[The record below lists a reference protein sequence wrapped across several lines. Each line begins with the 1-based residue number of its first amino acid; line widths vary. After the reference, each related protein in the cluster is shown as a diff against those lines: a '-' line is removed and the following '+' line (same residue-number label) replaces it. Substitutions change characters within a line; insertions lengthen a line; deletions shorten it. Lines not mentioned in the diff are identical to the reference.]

1 MNNRRQYLITLFLL
15 MTMLACVVPGL
26 TSASTPAPGFDTGQL
41 ETMVAGTV
49 SAAIA
54 QTKRA
59 APTGS
64 QPDPV
69 STVESTATAAPAE
82 ATPGTAASSLTPQDD
97 GTILYVDGTARFQ
110 LNVSPGWLP
119 VRINEQEYYDAFSL
133 PVAADAAVQRAL
145 MNIKTLDPNTFRLFI
160 YDLQD
165 GHMQNGV
172 ITNVNFVWDP
182 AGSISLDGEAG
193 IRKAAQDLEVSIPN
207 LSVNSSSVTSTANG
221 LPIGLIISDIPGKTF
236 EGTDVV
242 LFQKQVHLNLP
253 AGTLVISFTTE
264 QNFKDA
270 TVPFFDT
277 MVETLKI
284 DPQ

>member
-1 MNNRRQYLITLFLL
+1 
-15 MTMLACVVPGL
+15 
-26 TSASTPAPGFDTGQL
+26 
-41 ETMVAGTV
+41 
-49 SAAIA
+49 
-54 QTKRA
+54 
-59 APTGS
+59 
-64 QPDPV
+64 
-69 STVESTATAAPAE
+69 
-82 ATPGTAASSLTPQDD
+82 
-97 GTILYVDGTARFQ
+97 
-110 LNVSPGWLP
+110 
-119 VRINEQEYYDAFSL
+119 
-133 PVAADAAVQRAL
+133 
-145 MNIKTLDPNTFRLFI
+145 
-160 YDLQD
+160 
-165 GHMQNGV
+165 
-172 ITNVNFVWDP
+172 
-182 AGSISLDGEAG
+182 LDGEAG

-207 LSVNSSSVTSTANG
+207 LSVNSSSVASTANG